1 MAKKRQFAVR
11 SQDSDGV
18 HRTPRFGEP
27 LPANPV
33 TGELMDAKVLADRTQ
48 QLNLAPF
55 SGAVNPSTIWDQ
67 MMRDDPGV
75 FAYYRDLEEKD
86 DQIAQCLETRK
97 TGVLC
102 RGRQLVA
109 ASKDAQDQKVMQFV
123 KEVLAAVPNFD
134 NVLAELLDAPAFG
147 LTVGEVVWQQD
158 GARVYVEDLKPR
170 PPEWFLF
177 NPVIQMQNG
186 ALRLKKNIWDLDGVV
201 VPDYKFV
208 VWTFRPRYGNRR
220 GRPLL
225 RRLFW
230 PSWIKRNAIRLWL
243 KYAEKG
249 PGTIAVKY
257 RTGAGD
263 EEQKQ
268 ALKAAEDISA
278 TTAVAFPE
286 GFTIEESLLKAARSV
301 PSEIFRAL
309 LQEYANAAI
318 AKVLL
323 GQTLTSAGSDQ
334 GAGSRA
340 LGQVHQDVRLEIVRA
355 DAAALM
361 TVINDQVV
369 RPLVTF
375 NFGPETP
382 APKWKIT
389 VEEAEDLNLH
399 AKRDQALQQM
409 GTPIPRK
416 YVLST
421 YAIPEPEEGDDI
433 LEPRAP
439 VAPFGAGGPGPG
451 FSEAGDKERDLAK
464 LDKGAVA
471 GALNSYAALIKRAV
485 EEATRE
491 VA

>member
-1 MAKKRQFAVR
+1 MRRRPNGGILKMPKGKKQFAEVLPKKPVR
-11 SQDSDGV
+11 
-18 HRTPRFGEP
+18 
-27 LPANPV
+27 
-33 TGELMDAKVLADRTQ
+33 GELMDARVLADRSQ

-55 SGAVNPSTIWDQ
+55 SGAVNPSMIWDQ

-97 TGVLC
+97 NGVLS
-102 RGRQLVA
+102 RERQLVA
-109 ASKDAQDQKVMQFV
+109 ASKDAADQKVMEFV
-123 KEVLAAVPNFD
+123 KEVLAAIPNFD

-147 LTVGEVVWQQD
+147 LTVAETIWQYD
-158 GARVYVEDLKPR
+158 GARIYVEDLKAR

-186 ALRLKKNIWDLDGVV
+186 PLRLKKNIWDLDGVV
-201 VPDYKFV
+201 VPEHKFV
-208 VWTFRPRYGNRR
+208 VWSFRPRYGNRR

-257 RTGAGD
+257 RAGSGD
-263 EEQKQ
+263 EEQRQ

-309 LQEYANAAI
+309 LKEYADAAI
-318 AKVLL
+318 AKIIL

-355 DAAALM
+355 DAGALM
-361 TVINDQVV
+361 TAINDQVV

-375 NFGPETP
+375 NFGPDTP
-382 APKWKIT
+382 APKWEIT
-389 VEEAEDLNLH
+389 VEEPEDLDLH
-399 AKRDQALQQM
+399 AKRDQILQQM
-409 GTPIPRK
+409 GTPIPKK
-416 YVLST
+416 YALST
-421 YAIPEPEEGDDI
+421 YGIPELEEGDEI
-433 LEPRAP
+433 LEPRAQALP
-439 VAPFGAGGPGPG
+439 GLGARDSGLGN
-451 FSEAGDKERDLAK
+451 FSEREDSEKDLAK
-464 LDKGAVA
+464 LEKGAVA
-471 GALNSYAALIKRAV
+471 GALNAYAALIKRAV
-485 EEATRE
+485 EQASKE
-491 VA
+491 VES

>member
-1 MAKKRQFAVR
+1 
-11 SQDSDGV
+11 
-18 HRTPRFGEP
+18 
-27 LPANPV
+27 LPTKPV
-33 TGELMDAKVLADRTQ
+33 NGELMDARVLADRSQ
-48 QLNLAPF
+48 QLNLTPF

-97 TGVLC
+97 NGVLS
-102 RGRQLVA
+102 RERQLVA
-109 ASKDAQDQKVMQFV
+109 ASKDAADQKVMEFV
-123 KEVLAAVPNFD
+123 KEVLAAIPNFD

-147 LTVGEVVWQQD
+147 LTVAETIWQED
-158 GARVYVEDLKPR
+158 GMRIYVEDLKAR

-177 NPVIQMQNG
+177 NPAIQVQNG
-186 ALRLKKNIWDLDGVV
+186 PLRLKKNIWDQDGEII
-201 VPDYKFV
+201 PESWHKFV
-208 VWTFRPRYGNRR
+208 VWSFRPRYGNRR

-257 RTGAGD
+257 RAGSGD

-286 GFTIEESLLKAARSV
+286 GFTLEESLLKAARSV

-309 LQEYANAAI
+309 LKEYADAAI
-318 AKVLL
+318 AKIIL

-340 LGQVHQDVRLEIVRA
+340 LGEVHQDVRLEIVRA
-355 DAAALM
+355 DAGALM
-361 TVINDQVV
+361 TAINDQVV

-375 NFGPETP
+375 NFGPDTA
-382 APKWKIT
+382 APKWMIQI
-389 VEEAEDLNLH
+389 EEPEDLNSRSLVD
-399 AKRDQALQQM
+399 RRLQMMGYPILKSYLQTTYSMPQEEPEDEVLIGEQMKFAQM
-409 GTPIPRK
+409 GIA
-416 YVLST
+416 SGG
-421 YAIPEPEEGDDI
+421 A
-433 LEPRAP
+433 AP
-439 VAPFGAGGPGPG
+439 PPGE
-451 FSEAGDKERDLAK
+451 FSEREDSEKDLAK
-464 LDKGAVA
+464 LEKGAVA
-471 GALNSYAALIKRAV
+471 GALNAYAALIKKAV
-485 EEATRE
+485 EEASRE
-491 VA
+491 IA